1 MQYKHYMFKING
13 EILKP
18 KDFKQIFGIHY
29 KSMFVGAM
37 KEITKLPFGTHIKTY
52 KDITFVVIIY

>member
-1 MQYKHYMFKING
+1 MFKING